1 MPGTLMLNG
10 LPAGLTRAVAVLT
23 IALSCVVGP
32 ARGADSAATQ
42 APAVAAGYAVV
53 MGGAVVADNDAVWS
67 RLVQLAGGPGARY
80 VVFATASGNPER
92 SAARII
98 ANLRRHGAVAEH
110 VAVAPMLP
118 GVDVTREVENRKWI
132 ELVRGA
138 RGVYFAGGEQA
149 RIVDTLMP
157 GGKVTPLL
165 QAVWDVYRSGGVVA
179 GTSAGAAIMSATM
192 IRDGGDIMSM
202 LRGTIRPGKEIDR
215 GIGFVGDGL
224 FTDQHFLRRG
234 RIGRLLPVM
243 VATGYTRGLGVEEN
257 TAAIVHD
264 DEVEIVGAGGALFVD
279 LERATGD
286 SKLGAFNLRGARLSF
301 LASGDRLNLATGD
314 LSPAAGKLAD
324 TKLDWKSAGFKP
336 QTESV
341 PFQLD
346 MLGNWTIVH
355 AMGALVDSRATE
367 LKGLAY
373 DAMPRA
379 GDPLAALGF
388 EFRLYKG
395 EGTVAW
401 FTDASGADAYTIKDV
416 YLDVTPVRMAQ
427 PLYTPWQAR

>member
-1 MPGTLMLNG
+1 MPGTLMLMNT
-10 LPAGLTRAVAVLT
+10 PAGLSRSCAVLA
-23 IALSCVVGP
+23 IALSCLTGTALGGEGSP
-32 ARGADSAATQ
+32 AQPST
-42 APAVAAGYAVV
+42 APAGYAVV
-53 MGGAVVADNDAVWS
+53 MGGAVAADNDAVWA

-110 VAVAPMLP
+110 VAVAPQLP
-118 GVDVTREVENRKWI
+118 GVDVTSEVENPKWI

-138 RGVYFAGGEQA
+138 RGVYFAGGAQA
-149 RIVDTLMP
+149 RIVDTLLP

-179 GTSAGAAIMSATM
+179 GTSAGAAVMSTTM
-192 IRDGGDIMSM
+192 IRDGGDIVGM
-202 LRGTIRPGKEIDR
+202 LKGTIRPGEEIDR
-215 GIGFVGDGL
+215 GLGFVGEGL

-257 TAAIVHD
+257 TAAIVHK
-264 DEVEIVGAGGALFVD
+264 DEVEIVGAGGALFTE
-279 LERATGD
+279 LERAKSD
-286 SKLGAFNLRGARLSF
+286 PKLGAFNLRGVRISF
-301 LASGDRLNLATGD
+301 LDHGDRLDLATGD
-314 LSPAAGKLAD
+314 ISPAAGKLAD
-324 TKLDWKSAGFKP
+324 RKLDWKAADFKP
-336 QTESV
+336 QTDSV
-341 PFQLD
+341 PFERD
-346 MLGNWTIVH
+346 ILGNWTIVH
-355 AMGALVDSRATE
+355 AMSALVDSRATE
-367 LKGLAY
+367 LNGLAY
-373 DAMPRA
+373 DARPRA
-379 GDPLAALGF
+379 DDPLAALGF

-395 EGTVAW
+395 DGTVAW

-427 PLYTPWQAR
+427 PLYTPWQPR

>member
-1 MPGTLMLNG
+1 MLKG
-10 LPAGLTRAVAVLT
+10 LPAGLTRAIAVL
-23 IALSCVVGP
+23 AVACVAGP
-32 ARGADSAATQ
+32 ARGADRTATQ
-42 APAVAAGYAVV
+42 PPTATAGYAVV
-53 MGGAVVADNDAVWS
+53 IGGALTADNDAVWS

-98 ANLRRHGAVAEH
+98 ANLRSHGAVAEH
-110 VAVAPMLP
+110 VAVAPLLP
-118 GVDVTREVENRKWI
+118 GIDLAREVENPKWI

-138 RGVYFAGGEQA
+138 RGVYFAGGAQE

-179 GTSAGAAIMSATM
+179 GSSAGAAIMSATM
-192 IRDGGDIMSM
+192 IRDGEDMMS
-202 LRGTIRPGKEIDR
+202 LLKGTIRPGKEIDR
-215 GIGFVGDGL
+215 GLGFVGEGL

-243 VATGYTRGLGVEEN
+243 VATGYKRGLGVEEN
-257 TAAIVHD
+257 TAAIVHN
-264 DEVEIVGAGGALFVD
+264 DEVEIVGAGGALFTD
-279 LERATGD
+279 LERAKHD
-286 SKLGAFNLRGARLSF
+286 PNLGAFNLRGARLSF
-301 LASGDRLNLATGD
+301 LDRGDRLNLATGD
-314 LSPAAGKLAD
+314 VSPSAGKLAD
-324 TKLDWKSAGFKP
+324 MKLDWKAADFKP
-336 QTESV
+336 QAESV
-341 PFQLD
+341 SFQLD

-355 AMGALVDSRATE
+355 AMSSLVDSRATE

-373 DAMPRA
+373 DAKPRA

-395 EGTVAW
+395 DGTVAW
-401 FTDASGADAYTIKDV
+401 YTDASGADAYTIKDV

-427 PLYTPWQAR
+427 PLYTPWQPR

>member
-10 LPAGLTRAVAVLT
+10 LPAGLTRVLAVLAV
-23 IALSCVVGP
+23 ALSCVAGTAWGLEGAAAQP
-32 ARGADSAATQ
+32 AK
-42 APAVAAGYAVV
+42 PPAGYAVV
-53 MGGAVVADNDAVWS
+53 IGGALTSDNDSVWS

-98 ANLRRHGAVAEH
+98 ANLRSHGAVAEH
-110 VAVAPMLP
+110 IAVAPLLP
-118 GVDVTREVENRKWI
+118 GIDLAREVENPKWI

-138 RGVYFAGGEQA
+138 RGVYFAGGAQE

-179 GTSAGAAIMSATM
+179 GSSAGAAIMSATM
-192 IRDGGDIMSM
+192 IRDGEDMMS
-202 LRGTIRPGKEIDR
+202 LLKGTIRPGKEIDR
-215 GIGFVGDGL
+215 GLGFVGEGL

-257 TAAIVHD
+257 TAAIVHN
-264 DEVEIVGAGGALFVD
+264 DEVEIVGAGGALFAD
-279 LERATGD
+279 LERAKSD
-286 SKLGAFNLRGARLSF
+286 PKLGAL
-301 LASGDRLNLATGD
+301 
-314 LSPAAGKLAD
+314 
-324 TKLDWKSAGFKP
+324 KLDWKAADFKP

-355 AMGALVDSRATE
+355 AMSSLVDSRATE

-373 DAMPRA
+373 DAQPRA
-379 GDPLAALGF
+379 ADPLAALGF

-395 EGTVAW
+395 VGTVAW
-401 FTDASGADAYTIKDV
+401 FNDASGADAYTIKDV

-427 PLYTPWQAR
+427 PLYTPWQPR

>member
-1 MPGTLMLNG
+1 MLMLNG
-10 LPAGLTRAVAVLT
+10 LPSGLTRALAALAVAM
-23 IALSCVVGP
+23 SCMTGT
-32 ARGADSAATQ
+32 ARSADSTAT
-42 APAVAAGYAVV
+42 PAQTATAGYAVV
-53 MGGAVVADNDAVWS
+53 IGGAVTADNDAVWS

-92 SAARII
+92 SAGRII

-118 GVDVTREVENRKWI
+118 GVDVTREVENPKWI

-138 RGVYFAGGEQA
+138 RGVYFAGGDQA

-179 GTSAGAAIMSATM
+179 GTSAGAAVMSATM
-192 IRDGGDIMSM
+192 IRDGEDIMSM
-202 LRGTIRPGKEIDR
+202 LRGSIRPGKEIDR
-215 GIGFVGDGL
+215 GLGFVGEGL

-243 VATGYTRGLGVEEN
+243 VATGYTRGVGVEEN
-257 TAAIVHD
+257 TAAIVHK

-279 LERATGD
+279 LERATSD
-286 SKLGAFNLRGARLSF
+286 PKLGAFNLRAARLSF
-301 LASGDRLNLATGD
+301 LDRGDRLNLATVD
-314 LSPAAGKLAD
+314 ISPAAGKLAD
-324 TKLDWKSAGFKP
+324 LKLDWKAADFKP
-336 QTESV
+336 RTDSV
-341 PFQLD
+341 PFELD

-373 DAMPRA
+373 DAKPRA

-401 FTDASGADAYTIKDV
+401 FTDASGADAYTIKGV
-416 YLDVTPVRMAQ
+416 YLDVTPVHMAQ
-427 PLYTPWQAR
+427 PLYTRWPPR

>member
-1 MPGTLMLNG
+1 
-10 LPAGLTRAVAVLT
+10 V
-23 IALSCVVGP
+23 I
-32 ARGADSAATQ
+32 
-42 APAVAAGYAVV
+42 
-53 MGGAVVADNDAVWS
+53 GGALTSDNDAVWS

-110 VAVAPMLP
+110 VAVAPLLP
-118 GVDVTREVENRKWI
+118 GIDVAREVENPKWI

-138 RGVYFAGGEQA
+138 RGVYFAGGAQE

-179 GTSAGAAIMSATM
+179 GSSAGAAIMSATM
-192 IRDGGDIMSM
+192 IRDGEDMMS
-202 LRGTIRPGKEIDR
+202 LLKGTIRPGKEIDR
-215 GIGFVGDGL
+215 GLGFVGDGL

-257 TAAIVHD
+257 TAAIVHN
-264 DEVEIVGAGGALFVD
+264 DEVEIVGAGGALFTD
-279 LERATGD
+279 LEHAKHD
-286 SKLGAFNLRGARLSF
+286 PKLGAFNLQGARLSF
-301 LASGDRLNLATGD
+301 LDRGDRLNLATGD
-314 LSPAAGKLAD
+314 ILPAAGKLAD
-324 TKLDWKSAGFKP
+324 LKLDWKAVDFKP
-336 QTESV
+336 QTDSV
-341 PFQLD
+341 PFELD
-346 MLGNWTIVH
+346 MLGNWTIAH
-355 AMGALVDSRATE
+355 AMSALVDSRATE

-401 FTDASGADAYTIKDV
+401 FTDTSGADAYTIKDV

-427 PLYTPWQAR
+427 PLYSPWQPR

>member
-1 MPGTLMLNG
+1 MPK
-10 LPAGLTRAVAVLT
+10 
-23 IALSCVVGP
+23 
-32 ARGADSAATQ
+32 RGDTGGAA
-42 APAVAAGYAVV
+42 AAAGYAVV
-53 MGGAVVADNDAVWS
+53 IGGALTSDNDAVWS

-98 ANLRRHGAVAEH
+98 ANLRKHGAVAEH
-110 VAVAPMLP
+110 VAVAPLLP
-118 GVDVTREVENRKWI
+118 DIDLAREVENPKWI

-138 RGVYFAGGEQA
+138 RGVYFAGGAQE

-179 GTSAGAAIMSATM
+179 GSSAGAAIMSATM
-192 IRDGGDIMSM
+192 IRDGEDMMS
-202 LRGTIRPGKEIDR
+202 LLKGTIRPGIEIDR
-215 GIGFVGDGL
+215 GLGFVGDGL

-257 TAAIVHD
+257 TAAIVHN
-264 DEVEIVGAGGALFVD
+264 DEVEIVGAGGALFTD
-279 LERATGD
+279 LERAK
-286 SKLGAFNLRGARLSF
+286 SEPKLGAFNLRGARLSF
-301 LASGDRLNLATGD
+301 LDRGDRLNLATGD
-314 LSPAAGKLAD
+314 VSPSAGKLAD
-324 TKLDWKSAGFKP
+324 MKLDWKAADFKP
-336 QTESV
+336 RAESV
-341 PFQLD
+341 SFQLD

-427 PLYTPWQAR
+427 PLYTPWRPR

>member
-1 MPGTLMLNG
+1 M
-10 LPAGLTRAVAVLT
+10 
-23 IALSCVVGP
+23 I
-32 ARGADSAATQ
+32 
-42 APAVAAGYAVV
+42 
-53 MGGAVVADNDAVWS
+53 GGALTSDNDAVWS

-98 ANLRRHGAVAEH
+98 ANLRSHGAVAEH
-110 VAVAPMLP
+110 VAVAPLLP
-118 GVDVTREVENRKWI
+118 GIDVAREVENPKWI

-138 RGVYFAGGEQA
+138 RGVYFAGGAQE

-179 GTSAGAAIMSATM
+179 GSSAGAAIMSATM
-192 IRDGGDIMSM
+192 IRDGEDMMSLM
-202 LRGTIRPGKEIDR
+202 KGSIRPGKEIDR
-215 GIGFVGDGL
+215 GLGFVGDGL

-257 TAAIVHD
+257 TAAIVHN
-264 DEVEIVGAGGALFVD
+264 DEVEVVGAGGALFTD
-279 LERATGD
+279 LERAKHD
-286 SKLGAFNLRGARLSF
+286 PKLGVFNLRGARLSF
-301 LASGDRLNLATGD
+301 LDRGDRLNLATGD
-314 LSPAAGKLAD
+314 VSPSAGKLAD
-324 TKLDWKSAGFKP
+324 MKLDWKAADFKP
-336 QTESV
+336 QAESV
-341 PFQLD
+341 SFQLD

-355 AMGALVDSRATE
+355 AMSALVDSRATE

-373 DAMPRA
+373 DAQPRA

-395 EGTVAW
+395 DGTVAW

-416 YLDVTPVRMAQ
+416 YLDVTPVRVAQ

>member
-1 MPGTLMLNG
+1 MLNG
-10 LPAGLTRAVAVLT
+10 LPAGLTRAIAMLAVAM
-23 IALSCVVGP
+23 SCMTGT
-32 ARGADSAATQ
+32 ARGADSTATPPT
-42 APAVAAGYAVV
+42 ATAGYAVV
-53 MGGAVVADNDAVWS
+53 IGGALTSDNDAVWS

-98 ANLRRHGAVAEH
+98 ANLRSHGAVAEH
-110 VAVAPMLP
+110 VAVAPLLP
-118 GVDVTREVENRKWI
+118 GIDVAREVENPKWI

-138 RGVYFAGGEQA
+138 RGVYFAGGAQE

-179 GTSAGAAIMSATM
+179 GSSAGAAIMSATM
-192 IRDGGDIMSM
+192 IRDGEDMMS
-202 LRGTIRPGKEIDR
+202 LLKGTIRPGKEIDR
-215 GIGFVGDGL
+215 GIGFVGEGL

-257 TAAIVHD
+257 TAAIVHN
-264 DEVEIVGAGGALFVD
+264 DEVEIVGAGGALFTD
-279 LERATGD
+279 LEHAKHD
-286 SKLGAFNLRGARLSF
+286 PKLGAFNVHGARLSF
-301 LASGDRLNLATGD
+301 LDRGDRLNLATGD
-314 LSPAAGKLAD
+314 ITPAAGKLAD
-324 TKLDWKSAGFKP
+324 LKLDWMAADFKP
-336 QTESV
+336 RADSV
-341 PFQLD
+341 PFELD

-373 DAMPRA
+373 DAKPRA

-427 PLYTPWQAR
+427 PLYTSWQPR

>member
-1 MPGTLMLNG
+1 MPGTLMPNG
-10 LPAGLTRAVAVLT
+10 LPSGLTRVLAVLT
-23 IALSCVVGP
+23 VALSCLAGTAWGVE
-32 ARGADSAATQ
+32 RAAAKT
-42 APAVAAGYAVV
+42 ATPPAGYAVV
-53 MGGAVVADNDAVWS
+53 IGGALTSDNDAVWS
-67 RLVQLAGGPGARY
+67 RLVQIAGGPGARY

-98 ANLRRHGAVAEH
+98 ANLRKHGAVAEH
-110 VAVAPMLP
+110 VAVAPLLP
-118 GVDVTREVENRKWI
+118 DIDLAREVENPKWI

-138 RGVYFAGGEQA
+138 RGVYFAGGAQA

-179 GTSAGAAIMSATM
+179 GSSAGAAIMSATM
-192 IRDGGDIMSM
+192 IRDGEDMMS
-202 LRGTIRPGKEIDR
+202 LLKGTIRPGKEIDR
-215 GIGFVGDGL
+215 GLGFVGEGL
-224 FTDQHFLRRG
+224 FTDHHFLRRG

-257 TAAIVHD
+257 TAAIVHN
-264 DEVEIVGAGGALFVD
+264 DEVEIVGAGGALFAD
-279 LERATGD
+279 LERAKHD
-286 SKLGAFNLRGARLSF
+286 PNLGAFNLRGARLSF
-301 LASGDRLNLATGD
+301 LDRGDRLKLATGD
-314 LSPAAGKLAD
+314 VLPSAGKLAD
-324 TKLDWKSAGFKP
+324 MKLDWRAADFKP
-336 QTESV
+336 QSESV

-373 DAMPRA
+373 DAQPRA
-379 GDPLAALGF
+379 RDPLAALGF

-427 PLYTPWQAR
+427 PLYTPWQPR

>member
-1 MPGTLMLNG
+1 MLNG
-10 LPAGLTRAVAVLT
+10 LPAGLTRALAALAVAM
-23 IALSCVVGP
+23 SCMTGT
-32 ARGADSAATQ
+32 ARSADSNATPAQAAT
-42 APAVAAGYAVV
+42 AGYAVV
-53 MGGAVVADNDAVWS
+53 IGGALTADNDAVWS

-80 VVFATASGNPER
+80 VVFATAAGNPER
-92 SAARII
+92 SAGRII
-98 ANLRRHGAVAEH
+98 ANLRSHGAVAEH
-110 VAVAPMLP
+110 VAVAPLLP
-118 GVDVTREVENRKWI
+118 GIDVAREVENPKWI

-138 RGVYFAGGEQA
+138 RGVYFAGGAQE

-179 GTSAGAAIMSATM
+179 GSSAGAAIMSSTM
-192 IRDGGDIMSM
+192 IRDGEDMMS
-202 LRGTIRPGKEIDR
+202 LLKGTIRPGKEIDR
-215 GIGFVGDGL
+215 GLGFVGEGL

-243 VATGYTRGLGVEEN
+243 VATGYKRGLGVEEN
-257 TAAIVHD
+257 TAAIVHN
-264 DEVEIVGAGGALFVD
+264 DEVEIVGAGGALFTD
-279 LERATGD
+279 LERSNNDA
-286 SKLGAFNLRGARLSF
+286 KLGAFNLRGARLSF
-301 LASGDRLNLATGD
+301 LDRGDRLNLATGD
-314 LSPAAGKLAD
+314 ISPAAAKLAGL
-324 TKLDWKSAGFKP
+324 KLDWKAALFNP
-336 QTESV
+336 QADSV
-341 PFQLD
+341 PFELD

-373 DAMPRA
+373 DAKPRA

-416 YLDVTPVRMAQ
+416 YLDVMPVRVAQ
-427 PLYTPWQAR
+427 PLYTPWQPR

>member
-1 MPGTLMLNG
+1 MPGTLMLKK
-10 LPAGLTRAVAVLT
+10 LPAGLACACVVLA
-23 IALSCVVGP
+23 IALSCVTGTALGGEGSP
-32 ARGADSAATQ
+32 ARPST
-42 APAVAAGYAVV
+42 APAGYAVV
-53 MGGAVVADNDAVWS
+53 IGGALTADNDAVWS

-80 VVFATASGNPER
+80 VVFSTASGNPER

-98 ANLRRHGAVAEH
+98 ANLRSHGAVAEH
-110 VAVAPMLP
+110 VAVAPLLP
-118 GVDVTREVENRKWI
+118 GIDVAREVENPKWI

-138 RGVYFAGGEQA
+138 RGVYFAGGAQE
-149 RIVDTLMP
+149 RIVDTLAP

-179 GTSAGAAIMSATM
+179 GSSAGAAIMSATM
-192 IRDGGDIMSM
+192 IRDGEDMMS
-202 LRGTIRPGKEIDR
+202 LLKGTIRPGKEIDR
-215 GIGFVGDGL
+215 GLGFVGEGL

-257 TAAIVHD
+257 TAAIVHK

-279 LERATGD
+279 LERTTGD
-286 SKLGAFNLRGARLSF
+286 PKLGAFNLRGARVSF
-301 LASGDRLNLATGD
+301 LDRGDKLNLATRD
-314 LSPAAGKLAD
+314 ISPAAGKLAD
-324 TKLDWKSAGFKP
+324 LKLDWKAANFKP
-336 QTESV
+336 RTDSV
-341 PFQLD
+341 PFELD

-355 AMGALVDSRATE
+355 AMSALVDSRATE
-367 LKGLAY
+367 LKGLAH
-373 DAMPRA
+373 DAGPRQ

-395 EGTVAW
+395 DGTIAW
-401 FTDASGADAYTIKDV
+401 FTDVSGADAYTIKDV

-427 PLYTPWQAR
+427 PLYTPWQPR